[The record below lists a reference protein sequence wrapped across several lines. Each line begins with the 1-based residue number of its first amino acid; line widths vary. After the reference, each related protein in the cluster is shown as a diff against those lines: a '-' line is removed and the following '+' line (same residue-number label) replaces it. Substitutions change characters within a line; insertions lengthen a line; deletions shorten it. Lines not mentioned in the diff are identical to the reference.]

1 MFYCYFDSILV
12 QHEEVR
18 EVKMIGHIGWSLNE
32 CRIWLKAVP
41 SFDDEI
47 ELYDSNLFF
56 PKCSGIIRSVAY
68 NVIRQQDVEGWMIKT
83 CKGQYSF
90 ELYSKSFWCRQND
103 FSELLPKM
111 KNLAKSIGKEMR
123 SGIEG

>member
-1 MFYCYFDSILV
+1 MK
-12 QHEEVR
+12 
-18 EVKMIGHIGWSLNE
+18 EVKLAGNILWSFSE
-32 CRIWLKAVP
+32 CRIWFKAVP
-41 SFDDEI
+41 SFDNEI

-56 PKCSGIIRSVAY
+56 PQCSEIIRSVAY
-68 NVIRQQDVEGWMIKT
+68 NVIRKQDVEGWMIKT

-90 ELYSKSFWCRQND
+90 ELYSKSFWCRRSY

-111 KNLAKSIGKEMR
+111 KILAKSIGNEIR